1 MGVKEGRANMSSPAE
16 PKVIRDGKKVS
27 GSCRQRLQGTAA
39 GWRPRL
45 AGDCRGSLLLETV
58 IAVMVFALVGVAVLA
73 GLSTAYT
80 SGSKTEVQS
89 VAENLARNQVESI
102 FSGPYREPQQTPYP
116 TMTGVPT
123 GYSIGTAVDFKDA
136 VSPDPEVEKISVT
149 ARYDGR
155 DILTL
160 ETLRG
165 RDDGLQLRHSPSAD
179 RSGSARLHGATI
191 SGTVYVFLDDPELM
205 GDNQVDFYLDGVY
218 RQSENFLHWDFNG
231 TTGTLITDP
240 ASPWDTTT
248 DPAANNGAHTITA
261 TTLLNDGNTVNVT
274 ADFTISN

>member
-1 MGVKEGRANMSSPAE
+1 
-16 PKVIRDGKKVS
+16 
-27 GSCRQRLQGTAA
+27 
-39 GWRPRL
+39 
-45 AGDCRGSLLLETV
+45 LETV

-116 TMTGVPT
+116 TMTGIPT
-123 GYSIGTAVDFKDA
+123 GYSIGTAVDFKNA
-136 VSPDPEVEKISVT
+136 ATPTPYPDPEVEKISVT
-149 ARYDGR
+149 ARYEGR

-191 SGTVYVFLDDPELM
+191 SDAVYVFLDDPELI
-205 GDNQVDFYLDGVY
+205 GDNQVDFYLDGVF
-218 RQSENFLHWDFNG
+218 RQTDNFLHWDFNG
-231 TTGTLITDP
+231 TSGALITDP
-240 ASPWDTTT
+240 AITWDTTT

-261 TTLLNDGNTVNVT
+261 RTLLNDGNTVNVT
-274 ADFTISN
+274 ADFIISN